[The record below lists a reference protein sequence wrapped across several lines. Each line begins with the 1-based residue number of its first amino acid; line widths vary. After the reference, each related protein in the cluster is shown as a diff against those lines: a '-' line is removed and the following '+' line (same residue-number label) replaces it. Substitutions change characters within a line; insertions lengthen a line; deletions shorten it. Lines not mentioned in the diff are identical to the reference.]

1 MTATTDLPSDLK
13 ADFKSGRRFYSAID
27 VSLLFLVLLPLLS
40 IPLINSPPWQAY
52 LLLLLLLG
60 ATIGLLW
67 PCYYQLNQDHLLV
80 RCGVLIQLRI
90 PYQQIRQ
97 VAKSRSVVAGPALSM
112 NRLAID
118 YGRMDQVLISPKD
131 QAGFWA
137 ALQQRISASTNQS
150 AG

>member
-1 MTATTDLPSDLK
+1 MDVTTATNLKPDL
-13 ADFKSGRRFYSAID
+13 KSGRRFYSAID
-27 VSLLFLVLLPLLS
+27 VSLLLLVLLPLLS

-52 LLLLLLLG
+52 LMLLLLLV

-80 RCGVLIQLRI
+80 RCGVLIRLRI

-97 VAKSRSVVAGPALSM
+97 VAKSRSVVAAPALSM

-131 QAGFWA
+131 QAGFCA
-137 ALQQRISASTNQS
+137 ALQQQISASRTQ
-150 AG
+150 AVG